1 MLEVRQVMDRIE
13 DSLDSGTYCVGDWQ
27 KCVNELKR
35 LGQDSTLMLSQD
47 LTRISNKLHR
57 RNQYPEA
64 PMWTGLALE
73 YLLLVM
79 SMLAMTAEST
89 SVRLASI
96 IALALCLQP
105 LIKISMG
112 MLLGVRY
119 AYVYLW
125 YIEPRFKMR
134 FGTYHH
140 LARWKKLILQL
151 AGSVGTPVALLVGWR
166 VLGDAPML
174 SMLCLA
180 GALTAAL
187 MQVTAFTAVW
197 LGVRKV
203 GPFLLTNL
211 TTPAL
216 LAKELKEK

>member
-1 MLEVRQVMDRIE
+1 MLGIRQVLERIE
-13 DSLDSGTYCVGDWQ
+13 TSLDSGTYCVGDWQ

-35 LGQDSTLMLSQD
+35 LGPDSTLMLTQD

-57 RNQYPEA
+57 RNRYPEA
-64 PMWTGLALE
+64 PLWMGLVLE

-79 SMLAMTAEST
+79 SMLAITAEST

-96 IALALCLQP
+96 IALTLCLQP
-105 LIKISMG
+105 LIKISVG

-119 AYVYLW
+119 SYVFLW
-125 YIEPRFKMR
+125 YFEPRFKMR

-140 LARWKKLILQL
+140 LARWKKLIFQL
-151 AGSVGTPVALLVGWR
+151 AGSVGTPIALLVGWW
-166 VLGDAPML
+166 VVGDSPVL

-180 GALTAAL
+180 GAITAAL
-187 MQVTAFTAVW
+187 MQVTAFAAVW